1 MDPSLAANR
10 AAARPQER
18 RVSARSSVRSRWA
31 SVGRS
36 LLPMAF
42 DLAILLLAGLVAVLL
57 WASPVRD
64 QGVEH
69 YLPAAP
75 LLALVVLGYAQAGL
89 YPGFG
94 LGPVETLRRYSLVT
108 VAAFVVMASLVFV
121 LKLEDSYSRITLA
134 LACAASLLLVPLGRA
149 VLARV
154 AQRWSWWR
162 EPVVLVGHGG
172 ATASAW
178 SLFRDRASTEF
189 RPVGILAAHGD
200 PPPTTSSDAT
210 HGDLPMLGSIEDARE
225 VARAGVQIAFADLD
239 GPQASR
245 DLDFLRLVFPRVIM
259 LRGYE
264 DLPVAG
270 VQVRNLDG
278 ALGLEYGSN
287 LLRRQARWVKRAT
300 DIALGGMGLLL
311 ALPIIGAAALA
322 VKIASP
328 GPAFFRQVREGRKGR
343 SIRVPK
349 IRTMVPDAEGRMAE
363 ILVSEPGVREE
374 WEAGFKLHEDPRI
387 IPGVGAFLRRFSI
400 DELPQ
405 LWSVVRGDMSLVG
418 PRPFPFY
425 HLEALSPQSRRL
437 RNQVRP
443 GITGLWQVSAR
454 GVADVDAQERYDV
467 HYIRNWSIWLDL
479 HILARTV
486 RAVLSGRGAY

>member
-1 MDPSLAANR
+1 MDPSLAANP
-10 AAARPQER
+10 AAARPSGEPVAL
-18 RVSARSSVRSRWA
+18 RVPSVRSPWA

-36 LLPMAF
+36 FLPMAS
-42 DLAILLLAGLVAVLL
+42 DLAILGLSGLVAVLV

-64 QGVEH
+64 QGVGY

-75 LLALVVLGYAQAGL
+75 LLVLVVLGYAQAGL

-108 VAAFVVMASLVFV
+108 LSAFVLMASLVFA
-121 LKLEDSYSRITLA
+121 LKLEDFYSRITLA
-134 LACAASLLLVPLGRA
+134 LACALSLLFVPLGRA

-154 AQRWSWWR
+154 GRRWSWWR

-172 ATASAW
+172 GTASAW
-178 SLFRDRASTEF
+178 SLFLDRASTEF
-189 RPVGILAAHGD
+189 RPVGILASHGD
-200 PPPTTSSDAT
+200 P
-210 HGDLPMLGSIEDARE
+210 DLPTFDNTHEDLPLLGSIEDARE
-225 VARAGVQIAFADLD
+225 VARAGVQVAFADLD

-270 VQVRNLDG
+270 VQIRNLDG
-278 ALGLEYGSN
+278 ALGLEYSNN

-300 DIALGGMGLLL
+300 DIVIGGVGLLL
-311 ALPIIGAAALA
+311 ALPVIAAAALA
-322 VKIASP
+322 VNIRSP
-328 GPAFFRQVREGRKGR
+328 GPAFFRQAREGRKGR

-349 IRTMVPDAEGRMAE
+349 IRTMVPDAEGKMAE
-363 ILVSEPGVREE
+363 ILVTEPEVREE
-374 WEAGFKLHEDPRI
+374 WEAGFKLREDPRI